1 MYYNL
6 FNFLESNR
14 LEKYKE
20 NHLLFLK
27 NFDAAF
33 SNNMSERDL
42 RKCKNRQKMIG
53 GFRTNDGLT
62 MFADLPSVV
71 ETARRHGKLALETL
85 IAIAESAVM

>member
-1 MYYNL
+1 M
-6 FNFLESNR
+6 
-14 LEKYKE
+14 
-20 NHLLFLK
+20 FLK

-71 ETARRHGKLALETL
+71 ETARRQGVSEFETL
-85 IAIAESAVM
+85 IAVAETAVM